1 MGQTNRK
8 LGSKYFSKK
17 DILTIHNAKKKL
29 TKQLKQKQDSRINQS
44 NTGFAAAFPKNVLL
58 VQ

>member
-8 LGSKYFSKK
+8 LGSKHFSKK
-17 DILTIHNAKKKL
+17 DILTIQNAKKKL
-29 TKQLKQKQDSRINQS
+29 TKQLKQKRDSRINQR
-44 NTGFAAAFPKNVLL
+44 NTGFAAAVPKNVLL